1 MTKGKWMD
9 PWLFWLGM
17 LATTIGLIV
26 IFDAGFARAIA
37 QGAMAPREFFMQ
49 LVFWP
54 LGILVAFGLSKV
66 RPERYQRFAPLI
78 WAATVIAL
86 VLVFVPGLRAPQN
99 GAMRWIKSGPLL
111 IQPAEFAKITSIL
124 FLAAVLANRKRWP
137 AKIKRA
143 RSLADWMDRIVVPKL
158 SRSFP
163 ALITLVASFLIIK
176 EPDLGTGAVLV
187 FVMFV
192 MFWLGGVTSKSMV
205 ALVAVC
211 GIGVY
216 GAIRMEPYRIER
228 IKHHSERWSSENMDD
243 VGYQTVQ
250 SELAQASG
258 GLTGVGPG
266 AGRAKHVLPATTT
279 DFIMATVGEEFGF
292 IGAVVVLAILLA
304 LVLRMFWLSSR
315 APTRFGMLVLAG
327 VGSWIAIQTCT
338 NIMMANGLLPAIGI
352 PLPFVSSGG
361 SSLVA
366 LWMGLGLCQSAL
378 MPAKV
383 KEEEKVAAD
392 SNGRWHG
399 RTRLSGA

>member
-1 MTKGKWMD
+1 MD
-9 PWLFWLGM
+9 PWLFWIGM
-17 LATTIGLIV
+17 LATTIGMIV

-37 QGAMAPREFFMQ
+37 QGTVAPREFFMQ

-54 LGILVAFGLSKV
+54 IGIVIAFGLSKV
-66 RPERYQRFAPLI
+66 SPERWQRLAPSI
-78 WAATVIAL
+78 WVITFIAL
-86 VLVFVPGLRAPQN
+86 ILVFVPGLRAPQN
-99 GAMRWIKSGPLL
+99 GALRWIKSGPLL
-111 IQPAEFAKITSIL
+111 IQPAEFAKITVIL

-137 AKIKRA
+137 SKIKRA
-143 RSLADWMDRIVVPKL
+143 RDLADYLDRIALPKL
-158 SRSFP
+158 GRAMP
-163 ALITLVASFLIIK
+163 AIIILVASALIIK

-192 MFWLGGVTSKSMV
+192 MFWLAGVTPKSMI
-205 ALVAVC
+205 ALTAIC
-211 GIGVY
+211 CIGVY
-216 GAIRMEPYRIER
+216 GAVKAEPYRMER
-228 IKHHSERWSSENMDD
+228 IKHHSERWSDENMDD

-292 IGAVVVLAILLA
+292 MGALVVLSILLA
-304 LVLRMFWLSSR
+304 LVLRLFWLSSR

-361 SSLVA
+361 SSLIA

-378 MPAKV
+378 QPAKV
-383 KEEEKVAAD
+383 TATESEEGKSAAHRD
-392 SNGRWHG
+392 GRWNGRS
-399 RTRLSGA
+399 RLSGA

>member
-1 MTKGKWMD
+1 MD

-37 QGAMAPREFFMQ
+37 QGALAPREFFMQ

-54 LGILVAFGLSKV
+54 LGILVGFGLSKV
-66 RPERYQRFAPLI
+66 KPERWQRLAPAI
-78 WAATVIAL
+78 WAVTFIAL
-86 VLVFVPGLRAPQN
+86 ILVFVPGLRAPQN
-99 GAMRWIKSGPLL
+99 GALRWIKSGPLL
-111 IQPAEFAKITSIL
+111 IQPAEFAKITVIL
-124 FLAAVLANRKRWP
+124 FLASVLADRKRWP

-143 RSLADWMDRIVVPKL
+143 KTVADWMDRIVVPKL
-158 SRSFP
+158 GRAVP
-163 ALITLVASFLIIK
+163 ALIVLAASALIIK

-187 FVMFV
+187 FVMFI
-192 MFWLGGVTSKSMV
+192 MLWLAGVTSKSMM
-205 ALVAVC
+205 ALLAIC
-211 GIGVY
+211 CLGVY
-216 GAIRMEPYRIER
+216 GAVKAEPYRMER
-228 IKHHSERWSSENMDD
+228 ITHHAERWNEENMDD
-243 VGYQTVQ
+243 VGFQTVQ

-258 GLTGVGPG
+258 GLIGVGPG

-292 IGAVVVLAILLA
+292 IGALVVLSILLA
-304 LVLRMFWLSSR
+304 LVLRLFWLSSR

-327 VGSWIAIQTCT
+327 VGTWIAIQTCT

-361 SSLVA
+361 SSLIA

-378 MPAKV
+378 TPAKV
-383 KEEEKVAAD
+383 LAKDKEEGKSAAD
-392 SNGRWHG
+392 RDGRWHG